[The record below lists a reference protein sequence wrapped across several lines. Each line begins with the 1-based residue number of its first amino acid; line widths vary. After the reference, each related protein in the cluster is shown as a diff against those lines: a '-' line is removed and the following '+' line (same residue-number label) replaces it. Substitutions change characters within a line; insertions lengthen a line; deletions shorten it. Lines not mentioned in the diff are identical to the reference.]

1 MPQLMRTKNADPA
14 AYLRRLFQKTENDI
28 IDEILRKRRGGYVDY
43 AEQAAL
49 KRIQEDLQ
57 NMIDESFVYVPR
69 MIEKNFYGP
78 KSGYTNAERIAGT
91 TNRVMMETLA
101 DNLLGEIVEAAGKAA
116 TTAGALYTI
125 ARLDNDELRKAA
137 LESTAYAEALGKGAY
152 TSSELMEAALRNKGV
167 TAFVDK
173 SGRRWSL
180 TDYCNMAS
188 RTTAR
193 QAEVAGV
200 LSADEHDLYQIVKI
214 GTTCPVCAVY
224 EGRVY
229 SKSGTNPNY
238 PPLAMAFG
246 KIDPAG
252 GDDLSNT
259 YLNIHP
265 NCLHSLIKF
274 TEMGK
279 SEKQLQRI
287 REFSSPET
295 NPLNHDPRSKKQI
308 EAYRE
313 KERRRTM
320 LRHEMREYTEMS
332 ALKIEGLPKTFQT
345 FQRHAREKDDLY
357 KEWAKALRGAKK

>member
-28 IDEILRKRRGGYVDY
+28 IDEILRKHRGGYVDY

-78 KSGYTNAERIAGT
+78 KSGYTNAEKIAGT

-116 TTAGALYTI
+116 TTAGALYII

-200 LSADEHDLYQIVKI
+200 LSADEHDLYQIGKI
-214 GTTCPVCAVY
+214 GSTCPVCAVY
-224 EGRVY
+224 EGRV
-229 SKSGTNPNY
+229 
-238 PPLAMAFG
+238 
-246 KIDPAG
+246 
-252 GDDLSNT
+252 
-259 YLNIHP
+259 
-265 NCLHSLIKF
+265 
-274 TEMGK
+274 
-279 SEKQLQRI
+279 
-287 REFSSPET
+287 
-295 NPLNHDPRSKKQI
+295 
-308 EAYRE
+308 
-313 KERRRTM
+313 
-320 LRHEMREYTEMS
+320 
-332 ALKIEGLPKTFQT
+332 
-345 FQRHAREKDDLY
+345 
-357 KEWAKALRGAKK
+357 